1 MENTVLYFL
10 TNHQM
15 SISRI
20 STTLTL
26 KSIVALYFPVRGNVL
41 KLHVE
46 MHLPDSID
54 ELHYTFLYYK
64 IRWRLLQN
72 VTVMLLQIVTKVYYK
87 MRQDC
92 YYKMQHFIITKYGK
106 LLQTISV
113 NTTISNIKL
122 LSAYNLN
129 KR

>member
-1 MENTVLYFL
+1 
-10 TNHQM
+10 
-15 SISRI
+15 
-20 STTLTL
+20 
-26 KSIVALYFPVRGNVL
+26 
-41 KLHVE
+41 
-46 MHLPDSID
+46 
-54 ELHYTFLYYK
+54 
-64 IRWRLLQN
+64 
-72 VTVMLLQIVTKVYYK
+72 MLLQIVTKVYYK

>member
-1 MENTVLYFL
+1 MENTAFYFL

-26 KSIVALYFPVRGNVL
+26 KSIVALYFPVGGNVL

-92 YYKMQHFIITKYGK
+92 YYKMQHFYYKIRQVITNYFS
-106 LLQTISV
+106 Q
-113 NTTISNIKL
+113 
-122 LSAYNLN
+122 YNYF
-129 KR
+129 

>member
-1 MENTVLYFL
+1 
-10 TNHQM
+10 M

-26 KSIVALYFPVRGNVL
+26 KSIVALYFPVGGNVL

>member
-15 SISRI
+15 SISHI

-26 KSIVALYFPVRGNVL
+26 KSVGGNVL

-72 VTVMLLQIVTKVYYK
+72 VTVMLLQIVTKVYCK

-92 YYKMQHFIITKYGK
+92 YYKM
-106 LLQTISV
+106 
-113 NTTISNIKL
+113 
-122 LSAYNLN
+122 
-129 KR
+129 